1 MDIGASTPE
10 ELETLLEDGFLR
22 RDAFAVAR
30 LFEEDGLLVNESGGQ
45 LSAGRVAVLHAASVL
60 CGRNFAYLAEPRS
73 VWRSGDIAL
82 LVGARAIN
90 VVRRGRD
97 GYWRY
102 VISNVRSD
110 PETRTEIP
118 RNGRVRA
125 GPQRSRPL
133 GGGVR

>member
-30 LFEEDGLLVNESGGQ
+30 LFEEDGLLVNEGGGRP
-45 LSAGRVAVLHAASVL
+45 SAGRAAVLRAASVL

-73 VWRSGDIAL
+73 IWQSGDIAL
-82 LVGARAIN
+82 LVGTRAIN

-102 VISNVRSD
+102 VISNVRTD
-110 PETRTEIP
+110 PQSRMEIP
-118 RNGRVRA
+118 SSGRVRA
-125 GPQRSRPL
+125 GPQRSRPP
-133 GGGVR
+133 GDGDR